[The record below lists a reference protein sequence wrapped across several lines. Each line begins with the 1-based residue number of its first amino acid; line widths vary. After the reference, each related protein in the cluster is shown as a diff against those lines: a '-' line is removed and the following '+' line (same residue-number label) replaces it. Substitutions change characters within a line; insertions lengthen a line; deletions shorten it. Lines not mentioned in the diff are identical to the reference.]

1 MTECAILIN
10 TVNQALREP
19 NPMETGENFRVLV
32 VDDDVE
38 LCRMMKEYFA
48 RVGYQVEF
56 THDGRSGLSRAL
68 SGIYDLVILDGMLPA
83 LDGLE
88 VLRQL
93 RRRSS
98 LPVIMLTAR
107 THGRD
112 RVAGLD
118 SGADDYLPKPFLPE
132 ELFARIRAVMR
143 RWKGSSL
150 SQPEVYRSG
159 ALALNATV
167 QSVQYGDEPLDLTG
181 TEFQILELLVRAQ
194 GRTVSR
200 DEIST
205 VLYQRESRPFERSVD
220 VHMSHLRKKLESK
233 GLAQIV
239 TVRGVGYTLSEGK
252 IGQ

>member
-1 MTECAILIN
+1 MNETSYH
-10 TVNQALREP
+10 P
-19 NPMETGENFRVLV
+19 NSMDASDNYRVLV

-38 LCRMMKEYFA
+38 YCRLIREYFA

-68 SGIYDLVILDGMLPA
+68 GGKYDLIILDGMLPA

-98 LPVIMLTAR
+98 IPIIMLTAR
-107 THGRD
+107 TQGKD
-112 RVAGLD
+112 RVMGLD

-143 RWKGSSL
+143 RWRG
-150 SQPEVYRSG
+150 G
-159 ALALNATV
+159 ALAQPESYRYGVLELNVTA
-167 QSVQYGDEPLDLTG
+167 QSVRYGAEPLDVTD
-181 TEFQILELLVRAQ
+181 TEFQILELLVRAR
-194 GRTVSR
+194 GRAISR

-205 VLYQRESRPFERSVD
+205 VLYQREASPFERTVD

-233 GLAQIV
+233 GLAQII
-239 TVRGVGYTLSEGK
+239 TVRGVGYVLVEGSC
-252 IGQ
+252 GQ